1 MVPPNFI
8 DDDRLGEGTYGS
20 VDAVTVGG
28 VMVARK
34 TFLGGGFNTELTV
47 YQTLQANNGIC
58 PYLIRMLVYNF
69 VIYMLFSKH
78 F

>member
-1 MVPPNFI
+1 MVPPNLI
-8 DDDRLGEGTYGS
+8 DGDRLAGGTYGS

-58 PYLIRMLVYNF
+58 PYLIRMLVYHF